1 MIAKPL
7 LTGAM
12 AKPTNFDSVKSRLRL
27 AILSSHARCRSS
39 SLLVNQSRC
48 NHPNIRKVCCEPALR
63 RMTLCDELVFV
74 ERGERSFRHDD
85 AWAVRCLFPNRDNP
99 GDGWDGDGRG
109 CYE

>member
-63 RMTLCDELVFV
+63 RMTLCGELVFV
-74 ERGERSFRHDD
+74 ERGERSFHHDD
-85 AWAVRCLFPNRDNP
+85 NWAVRSLFPNRDNR
-99 GDGWDGDGRG
+99 GDDRG